1 MPVFSR
7 LKQYLFPVRK
17 PEADPAEAYDKWALH
32 YDDQPDNLMLA
43 LDEELCAHLLDQVDI
58 RGRTV
63 VDVGC
68 GTGRHWKKLY
78 EKKPARLFGYDV
90 SSGMLD
96 ILRKKYP
103 GASTCLLDSQRL
115 KGLGDETCELVLS
128 TLTVAHIPNLEVSL
142 REWHRVLKPGGSIL
156 ITDYHPR
163 ALARGGQRT
172 FREGEQTIAIRNY
185 IHTLSDIHNIA
196 TRLDL
201 RLQEQTEKK
210 IDNTMRPYYERQN
223 ALDVFS
229 RFYGVPIIY
238 GVHLKKPDED
248 TLK

>member
-7 LKQYLFPVRK
+7 LKQYFFPVRK
-17 PEADPAEAYDKWALH
+17 PETDPAEAYDMWAKH

-43 LDEELCAHLLDQVDI
+43 LDEELCLHFLQGIDI
-58 RGRTV
+58 QNRTV

-78 EKKPARLFGYDV
+78 EKKPSRLFGYDV
-90 SSGMLD
+90 SPGMLE

-103 GASTCLLDSQRL
+103 YSNTCLLDSQRL
-115 KGLGDETCELVLS
+115 KGLGDDTCDLVLS
-128 TLTVAHIPNLEVSL
+128 TLTVAHIPNLDIAL
-142 REWHRVLKPGGSIL
+142 REWHRVLKPGGNMV

-172 FREGEQTIAIRNY
+172 FREGDQTIAIRNY
-185 IHTLSDIHNIA
+185 IHTLTEIGNIA
-196 TRLDL
+196 ETLDL
-201 RLQEQTEKK
+201 RMQEQVERK
-210 IDNTMRPYYERQN
+210 IDHSMQSYYEKQN
-223 ALDVFS
+223 ALDVFA

-238 GVHLKKPDED
+238 GIHLKKSDED
-248 TLK
+248 TSK